1 MERGAAGWGISSV
14 TNASATGIP
23 FVVNGDEIIY
33 QDLRALN
40 VFRREGG
47 EWKKVQ
53 TLGVTSNPRDYF
65 DFWGLTVKGNRM
77 AALGRFQQPVT
88 LNLVTK
94 LFIFRKVDGVW
105 KKEHEIIEEPAFNSF
120 QSLSMSGEFLDQ
132 RLMALVQSN
141 NAEERW
147 HLRVYRFDHKGKTNL
162 VQTKVLPP
170 AELKDEMAGTQ
181 IAIDGQWMM
190 VANGQVDDGF
200 GAVYMYRLE
209 HAGDPEVWEMQQVI
223 RPNVTMFDHFGSSI
237 ALSGDKLLVGAPT
250 RNERRHNAGAAF
262 LFEVAWGDTGA
273 NPSWVE
279 RRKFVASDGEPGDR
293 FGQWVAF
300 SDDTYVI
307 GAPGQIGEEGGA
319 IYFFEEKP
327 EVKVKWVAN
336 GKVRVFWPSKHTHSR
351 LEMSTRL
358 GGDWRLADF
367 PRWGESGSWVM
378 DIPPEV
384 PATFFRVRRE

>member
-1 MERGAAGWGISSV
+1 
-14 TNASATGIP
+14 
-23 FVVNGDEIIY
+23 
-33 QDLRALN
+33 
-40 VFRREGG
+40 
-47 EWKKVQ
+47 
-53 TLGVTSNPRDYF
+53 
-65 DFWGLTVKGNRM
+65 M

-105 KKEHEIIEEPAFNSF
+105 KKEHEIFEDPAHNSF

-132 RLMALVQSN
+132 RLMALMQSN
-141 NAEERW
+141 SAEERW
-147 HLRVYRFDHKGKTNL
+147 YLRIYRFDYQGTTNL
-162 VQTKVLPP
+162 VQTKVP
-170 AELKDEMAGTQ
+170 APTELKEWLTGTQ

-190 VANGQVDDGF
+190 VGNGQVDDGF
-200 GAVYMYRLE
+200 GAVYMYRRSY
-209 HAGDPEVWEMQQVI
+209 AGDPEVWEMQQVI
-223 RPNVTMFDHFGSSI
+223 RPNVMMFDHFGSSI

-262 LFEVAWGDTGA
+262 LFEVGWDGSP
-273 NPSWVE
+273 NPRFSE

-336 GKVRVFWPSKHTHSR
+336 GRLQVFWPYKHQKSR
-351 LEMSTRL
+351 LEMSTTL
-358 GGDWRLADF
+358 GGGWQPVNFPQSPETETWIVDF
-367 PRWGESGSWVM
+367 P
-378 DIPPEV
+378 PE
-384 PATFFRVRRE
+384 AGAAFFRVRRE